1 MALIVED
8 GTAKADADSFFSL
21 ETIDAYWADRN
32 LAAWAAA
39 SEAEK
44 EAAARQAAEY
54 LTFAYSWAGYKVS
67 SAQALSWPRYEVAD
81 PDASFANASYGG
93 LAYLDH
99 ESVPVVIVRAA
110 MILAAEALTT
120 PLLTAP
126 TANTTGLIKK
136 EAVQV
141 GTLKREREYALDTSD
156 VGALPRFP
164 NVDAMLAP
172 YARQQTGQTGG
183 TMVMVRR

>member
-8 GTAKADADSFFSL
+8 GSRPAGADSFFTL
-21 ETIDAYWADRN
+21 EAIDAYWADRN

-39 SEAEK
+39 TTAAK

-54 LTFAYSWAGYKVS
+54 LTFAYAWAGYKVS
-67 SAQALSWPRYEVAD
+67 SSQSLSWPRYEVPD
-81 PDASFANASYGG
+81 PDAVSSSYGG
-93 LAYLDH
+93 QGYVDH
-99 ESVPVVIVRAA
+99 TTVPTVIVRAA
-110 MILAAEALTT
+110 MMLAAEALSSN
-120 PLLTAP
+120 LLTAP
-126 TANTTGLIKK
+126 TVNSTGLIKR

-141 GTLKREREYALDTSD
+141 GSLKREREYVLDQTD

-183 TMVMVRR
+183 TRVMVRR